1 MRIEKFDSFIT
12 GEDVKKRLVELDAV
26 LKALDA
32 ADCDDER
39 DSLMPEFTTLKKLE
53 CDVCNVLARAWSG
66 EILVRDTAFAE
77 YVRAQAEERCGT
89 GWPMSHV
96 NWERA
101 ADDARVDWLS
111 VEFDGVTYW
120 VR

>member
-1 MRIEKFDSFIT
+1 MQ
-12 GEDVKKRLVELDAV
+12 
-26 LKALDA
+26 
-32 ADCDDER
+32 
-39 DSLMPEFTTLKKLE
+39 
-53 CDVCNVLARAWSG
+53 LAGRAWTDQV
-66 EILVRDTAFAE
+66 LVRDSAFAD

-101 ADDARVDWLS
+101 ADEARLDWLS
-111 VEFDGVTYW
+111 VEFDGVIYW